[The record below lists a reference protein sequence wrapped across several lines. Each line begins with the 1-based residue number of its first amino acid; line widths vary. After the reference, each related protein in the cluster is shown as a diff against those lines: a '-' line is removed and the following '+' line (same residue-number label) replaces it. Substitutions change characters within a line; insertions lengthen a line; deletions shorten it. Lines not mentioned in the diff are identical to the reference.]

1 MSDNQP
7 AGESAQQTHFGYK
20 QVDKDQKA
28 SMVAEVFHSVAAK
41 YDVMNDLMS
50 MGIHRLW
57 KRFTIDC
64 SGVRSGHKVLDLAG
78 GTGDLTAKFSRLVG
92 EKGHVVL
99 ADINNAMLQ
108 VGRDKLRD
116 MGIVNNVEYV
126 QANAE
131 ALPFPDNSFDLITIA
146 FGLRNVT
153 DKDKA
158 LASMYRVLKPGGRLL
173 VLEFSKPQ
181 NELLTKA
188 YDMYSFHVLPKMG
201 QLVANDGE
209 SYQYLAE
216 SIRMHPDQDTLQ
228 GMMENVGFDQV
239 NYYNLTGGIVALHR
253 GFKF

>member
-1 MSDNQP
+1 MSEQHTDST
-7 AGESAQQTHFGYK
+7 EQTHFGYQ
-20 QVDKDQKA
+20 QVAVEQKA

-64 SGVRSGHKVLDLAG
+64 SGVRSGHSVLDLAG
-78 GTGDLTAKFSRLVG
+78 GTGDLAAKFSRLVG
-92 EKGHVVL
+92 PSGQVVL
-99 ADINNAMLQ
+99 ADINAAMLS

-116 MGIVNNVEYV
+116 AGIVGNIDYV

-131 ALPFPDNSFDLITIA
+131 ALPFPDNTFDVITIA

-158 LASMYRVLKPGGRLL
+158 LASMFRVLKPGGRLL

-181 NELLTKA
+181 HDWLSKV
-188 YDMYSFHVLPKMG
+188 YDTYSFHVLPKMG
-201 QLVANDGE
+201 ELVANDSE
-209 SYQYLAE
+209 SYRYLAE

-228 GMMENVGFDQV
+228 GMMETVGFEQV
-239 NYYNLTGGIVALHR
+239 TYHNLTGGIVALHR